1 MTDRELDVLVAE
13 KVMGWYT
20 GTRPGM
26 WVSSVGVEGEWE
38 LKSEIM
44 LPSFTASI
52 SAAWAVG
59 EKLGGLWGVGYG
71 PGRKDWT
78 AYFQI
83 NIDHPTHRA
92 SDKSAAKAI
101 CLAALEAVGVDVH
114 AAQPAQK
121 QGEPK

>member
-1 MTDRELDVLVAE
+1 
-13 KVMGWYT
+13 MGWTPCKENKDYWRSPEQKAWNIAHL
-20 GTRPGM
+20 GSESGP
-26 WVSSVGVEGEWE
+26 WE
-38 LKSEIM
+38 AWIAPRYSTDI
-44 LPSFTASI
+44 A
-52 SAAWAVG
+52 AAWEVF
-59 EKLGGLWGVGYG
+59 EKLGGMHGVGYA
-71 PGRKDWT
+71 PIRKEWT

-101 CLAALEAVGVDVH
+101 CLAALEAVGVDVL